1 MHLPIG
7 IFTLNSL
14 IMKNTLS
21 TLSRNQSLLYKG
33 FLFIAATFLILY
45 LFPKA
50 GQFKYDFQKGKP
62 WQYENLYAPFSFTI
76 KKDASSLEIEKQQI
90 IDNAE
95 PYFDIDFTVVEDVKI
110 EFYRLLDEAYQN
122 SLFRVPKLL
131 LQTKGT
137 AILDKVYNHGVV
149 SELYSYE
156 ADKLVYLKNGNEI
169 DEVTFHQIVSFDDI
183 PSIIKSETSLEA
195 ISPSID
201 LLEKILTI
209 VVKPNVSLNTK
220 LTQAGID
227 DEVNAM
233 NPNKGIIEK
242 SGRIIAKGELV
253 DTDAYQILDSLK
265 AEYQS
270 QVWTK
275 SNYLWLIVGYG
286 LLVMLVLLMLLLFL
300 KKYRTDIY
308 TNNTKVTFIF
318 FNVLLMVLLTT
329 IVVKMD
335 AKYVYVV
342 PLCILPLILKA
353 FFDPRLGLYV
363 HVLTILLLGFIV
375 PNSFEYLFL
384 QIIAGIVTILT
395 VSELYKR
402 ANLFISVSQITFIY
416 ILGYFAFVLI
426 QEGNINEFEW
436 DIFGYFVLCGLAT
449 LFAHPLIYFYEKLF
463 GLVSDVSLLELS
475 DTNSKL
481 LKELSNKAPGTFHH
495 SLNVANLAEAA
506 AQEIGAN
513 SMLVRVG
520 ALYHDIGKMASP
532 TFFTENQLSG
542 VNSHDELDPK
552 ESAGIIIDHVID
564 GIEIARKYNLPDRI
578 IDFIRTHHGTSMVYY
593 FYKKEMQTQGEA
605 NKQDFRYPGPIP
617 FSKETAI
624 LMMADSVEAA
634 SKSLKD
640 PTSTKIDVF
649 VEKIIDTQMEQGQ
662 FLNANVTFKEI
673 ELIKKVLK
681 KKLNNMFH
689 LRVEYPD

>member
-1 MHLPIG
+1 
-7 IFTLNSL
+7 
-14 IMKNTLS
+14 MKNTLS

-76 KKDASSLEIEKQQI
+76 KKDAVSLASEKEQI
-90 IDNAE
+90 VNNAV
-95 PYFDIDFTVVEDVKI
+95 PYFNMDMAVVTGVTK

-122 SLFRVPKLL
+122 SLFRVPKLSI
-131 LQTKGT
+131 QSKGA
-137 AILDKVYNHGVV
+137 AIIDQIYKHGIVN
-149 SELYSYE
+149 ELYSYDP
-156 ADKLVYLKNGNEI
+156 DKLVYLKSSNEI
-169 DEVTFHQIVSFDDI
+169 DEVTFHQIVSFDNI
-183 PSIIKSETSLEA
+183 ESIVKAATSLET

-209 VVKPNVSLNTK
+209 VIKPNVSLNTK
-220 LTQAGID
+220 LTQAAID

-275 SNYLWLIVGYG
+275 SNYLWLLVGYG

-300 KKYRTDIY
+300 KKYRPEIY
-308 TNNTKVTFIF
+308 KNNTKVTFIF

-353 FFDPRLGLYV
+353 FFDPRLGLFV
-363 HVLTILLLGFIV
+363 HVLTVLLLGFIV

-402 ANLFISVSQITFIY
+402 ANLFISVAQITFIY
-416 ILGYFAFVLI
+416 IIGYFAFVLI
-426 QEGNINEFEW
+426 QEGNIYEFEW
-436 DIFGYFVLCGLAT
+436 VIFGYFVLCGLAT

-532 TFFTENQLSG
+532 TFFIENQLSG
-542 VNSHDELDPK
+542 INAHDELDPK
-552 ESAGIIIDHVID
+552 ESASIIINHVID

-593 FYKKEMQTQGEA
+593 FYKKELETQGQA
-605 NKQDFRYPGPIP
+605 NKEDFKYPGPIP

-649 VEKIIDTQMEQGQ
+649 VEKIIDAQMEQGQ
-662 FLNANVTFKEI
+662 FLNADVTFKDI

-689 LRVEYPD
+689 LRVEYPE